1 MKFNLEKS
9 SANIIQHYQPGEVEI
24 RQPRPEISAE
34 TGHAI
39 PKIMTKGFIL
49 TPTQLIEDWNANEQ
63 LLTVSDLK
71 PVFDT
76 HPDVILLGTGEKAI
90 FPKHDVIHACYTCG
104 AGIEI
109 MNSAAAC
116 RTYNVLASEQ
126 RNVTLAMILV

>member
-9 SANIIQHYQPGEVEI
+9 SANIIQRYQQGEVEI
-24 RQPRPEISAE
+24 RQASPEISAE
-34 TGHAI
+34 TGQAI
-39 PKIMTKGFIL
+39 AKIITNGFIL
-49 TPTQLIEDWNANEQ
+49 TPTQLIEDWTINEQ
-63 LLTVSDLK
+63 LLTVSDLQ
-71 PVFDT
+71 PVLDT
-76 HPDVILLGTGEKAI
+76 HPDVILLGTGKKAI

-126 RNVTLAMILV
+126 RNVTLAMIAV